1 VCEIVSLF
9 VNTEKNSDI
18 YYEALMPLG
27 IRIYYEI
34 AKEREGPGVGE
45 KEMSVE
51 TVDVLRMQ
59 YWPYE

>member
-1 VCEIVSLF
+1 
-9 VNTEKNSDI
+9 
-18 YYEALMPLG
+18 MPLG

-34 AKEREGPGVGE
+34 SKEREGPGVGE

-51 TVDVLRMQ
+51 TVDILRMQ